1 MSNISDRTISM
12 RYVNRDGEAQRVSQ
26 GCTVSVSRGRDRRPG
41 DTAHTLGSARPDWGC
56 SITLF
61 RDGRAVAEASI
72 GPALGSRFQD
82 LHRAPADALQRAAY
96 LADVQ
101 ATSDRDRALLVYLA
115 LRRARLDGFHAVVSH
130 LREGAWPERL
140 GWSSLGLAPVPGA
153 ISDAASGAGSSGV
166 YQARAQR
173 LELALLSAF
182 DWSVAE
188 GNQIEPCLF
197 ADELG
202 ETLERWLLSVY
213 ERGFFRA
220 VRERRLTRE
229 QYLYAAANMHQ
240 FVRWTTRLLG
250 RAVAVSHDKAFR
262 NQFLHHL
269 QDEVNHEVIIERDLE
284 HLGVDLPTYLER
296 IPANRGTR
304 LFMAVQES
312 IIGFHQDPLLF
323 LASPLAAEG
332 VASHLDQRFLDDLIA
347 CVESWGVEQPRR
359 AIRFLESHI
368 AFDGGEHGHW
378 EQGLGFVAERLRTEE
393 EFQRFLGVLRGS
405 MEGLS
410 MAYDSFGS
418 DLAIFSV
425 RDEPACVIAA

>member
-1 MSNISDRTISM
+1 MSKLSDRTISM
-12 RYVNRDGEAQRVSQ
+12 RYVERDGEEQRVSRD
-26 GCTVSVSRGRDRRPG
+26 CAFAVLRGRERRPG
-41 DTAHTLGSARPDWGC
+41 DTAHTLGSTRADWGQ
-56 SITLF
+56 SIVLL
-61 RDGRAVAEASI
+61 RDGKAVAEASI
-72 GPALGSRFQD
+72 GPALGSRFQEM
-82 LHRAPADALQRAAY
+82 HRAPADALQSAAY
-96 LADVQ
+96 LADVR
-101 ATSDRDRALLVYLA
+101 ASSDRDRSLLVYLA
-115 LRRARLDGFHAVVSH
+115 LRRARLDGHHAVVSH
-130 LREGAWPERL
+130 LREGAWPERM
-140 GWSSLGLAPVPGA
+140 GWSRLGLAPSIAADGA
-153 ISDAASGAGSSGV
+153 V
-166 YQARAQR
+166 HQVCAQR
-173 LELALLSAF
+173 LELALLHAF
-182 DWSVAE
+182 DWSIGE
-188 GNQIEPCLF
+188 GNQIEPSLF

-202 ETLERWLLSVY
+202 ETLERWILSVY

-220 VRERRLTRE
+220 VHERRLTRE
-229 QYLYAAANMHQ
+229 QYLYATANMHQ

-269 QDEVNHEVIIERDLE
+269 QDEVNHEVIIEKDLE
-284 HLGVDLPTYLER
+284 HLGVDLHTYLER

-332 VASHLDQRFLDDLIA
+332 IAAHLDQRFLDDLIA
-347 CVESWGVEQPRR
+347 CVAGWGVEHPRR

-368 AFDGGEHGHW
+368 SFDGGEHGHW
-378 EQGLGFVAERLRTEE
+378 EEGLGFVAERLRTEE

-418 DLAIFSV
+418 DLAIFSL
-425 RDEPACVIAA
+425 RDQPARVIAA

>member
-1 MSNISDRTISM
+1 MRNISDISIPM
-12 RYVNRDGEAQRVSQ
+12 RYVDRDGEQQRV
-26 GCTVSVSRGRDRRPG
+26 GRDCTFAVMRGRERRPG
-41 DTAHTLGSARPDWGC
+41 ETAHTLGSTRADWGR
-56 SITLF
+56 SIVLF
-61 RDGRAVAEASI
+61 RDGKAVAEASI
-72 GPALGSRFQD
+72 GPALGSRFQEM
-82 LHRAPADALQRAAY
+82 HRAPADTLQSAAY
-96 LADVQ
+96 LADVR
-101 ATSDRDRALLVYLA
+101 ASCDRDRSLLVYLA
-115 LRRARLDGFHAVVSH
+115 LRRARLDGHHAVVSH
-130 LREGAWPERL
+130 LREGAWPERMD
-140 GWSSLGLAPVPGA
+140 WSSLGLAPIVV
-153 ISDAASGAGSSGV
+153 SDAAPVAGTV
-166 YQARAQR
+166 HQARAQR
-173 LELALLSAF
+173 LELALLQAF
-182 DWSVAE
+182 DWSLAE

-250 RAVAVSHDKAFR
+250 HAVAVSHDKEFR

-269 QDEVNHEVIIERDLE
+269 QDEVNHEVIIEKDLE
-284 HLGVDLPTYLER
+284 HLGVDLHTYLER

-312 IIGFHQDPLLF
+312 IIGFHRDPLLF

-332 VASHLDQRFLDDLIA
+332 IASHLDQRFLEDLIA
-347 CVESWGVEQPRR
+347 CVASWGVEHPRR

-378 EQGLGFVAERLRTEE
+378 EGSLGFVAERLRTEE

-410 MAYDSFGS
+410 MAYESFGS
-418 DLAIFSV
+418 DLAIFSL
-425 RDEPACVIAA
+425 RDEPARVIAA